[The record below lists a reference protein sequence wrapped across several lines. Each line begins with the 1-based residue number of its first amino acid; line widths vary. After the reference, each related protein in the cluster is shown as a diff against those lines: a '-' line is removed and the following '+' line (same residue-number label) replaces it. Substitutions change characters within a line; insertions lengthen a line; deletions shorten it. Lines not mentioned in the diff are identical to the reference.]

1 MTPSFESF
9 ESFERSYDSSD
20 VTESCAAAERV
31 NFKPRAV
38 TGLSGRAA
46 MAWTAWAV
54 FMTPMA
60 DAGRRAGP
68 PCGGVSA
75 KPSIRSAATSDS
87 DRAGEETL
95 LPKPCV
101 SRVGEGPPPAMETPQ
116 SRSSSLRRSAA
127 ARRSSRLARLYS
139 ESLRF

>member
-1 MTPSFESF
+1 
-9 ESFERSYDSSD
+9 
-20 VTESCAAAERV
+20 
-31 NFKPRAV
+31 
-38 TGLSGRAA
+38 

-75 KPSIRSAATSDS
+75 KPSIRSASDIDS

-95 LPKPCV
+95 MNPAAPGC
-101 SRVGEGPPPAMETPQ
+101 RVGEGPPPAMETPQ